1 MGKGCGTHIAL
12 WMMRNIKDGDDEEA
26 ERSDGIFFP
35 RGAEPLSPGGS
46 EHPPSSSQGDTNIR
60 LSCPLSQTWTSG
72 SAEQITD
79 RIFHICVKQIFS
91 RAALFSYLDGQAACP
106 AGWGGLALAAAT
118 GESRVAALPSPPL
131 PRERELRLHNRHV
144 CLSRRGRV

>member
-12 WMMRNIKDGDDEEA
+12 WMVRNIKDRDDEEA

-46 EHPPSSSQGDTNIR
+46 EHPPRSSQGDTHIR

-72 SAEQITD
+72 SSEQITD

-91 RAALFSYLDGQAACP
+91 RAALFSYLDGQP
-106 AGWGGLALAAAT
+106 AWAGGDLHWRPPQVKV
-118 GESRVAALPSPPL
+118 ESRPFPLPPV